1 DTIHGF
7 DIRHFHV
14 DELYA
19 VVCMEFHQV
28 FAVGHI
34 RGGFVVNADDLGILF
49 EEVETD
55 IGIFLEKP
63 QFAHLFHGNAAGSEV
78 GDGSVFEFN
87 SGIADVG
94 GIAHHRNAAGAD
106 EFHFRVYQTQRQIE
120 VVDHQIENDRNVR
133 SS

>member
-1 DTIHGF
+1 
-7 DIRHFHV
+7 
-14 DELYA
+14 
-19 VVCMEFHQV
+19 
-28 FAVGHI
+28 
-34 RGGFVVNADDLGILF
+34 

-133 SS
+133 SSWIKKRQAMRFDEHGIQRSALQSEKGGVETFDMTDLDFHAFRSA